1 MLICAGRV
9 VADSGD
15 LVPGHVLVEGD
26 RIAAVGAG
34 IPPSTQHH
42 YPSGTLVPGFIDLQ
56 VNGGTG
62 VDLLDCA
69 VQDIERLCGYLA
81 STGTTGFLS
90 TLISAPLDQI
100 QQALTRLQQARPHAA
115 EILGAHVEGPAINP
129 QRAGAH
135 DPRFLRP
142 AGDPQLRKFLAAAA
156 PQLRVVTL
164 APELPGAGDLITWLV
179 DRGVVVSLG
188 HTDATYAQAADAFR
202 RGARMVTH
210 LFNAMRGLHH
220 REPGVVGAAFDY
232 PNCVCGLIAD
242 GIHVHPA
249 AVRLAFSALGSN
261 RVALVSDAIA
271 AAGMPPGE
279 YRLGGR
285 TVRVTEGDAPRLPDG
300 GLAGSIL
307 RLDDAV
313 HNLVTW
319 GIPLRSAIQSVTV
332 VPARL
337 LGLSDRGAIAEG
349 RRADLSVLAEDGR
362 AAFTIVAGR
371 IVYRRETGRSSATPG

>member
-15 LVPGHVLVEGD
+15 LVPGHVLVEKD

-34 IPPSTQHH
+34 IPPSAQHH

-62 VDLLDCA
+62 VDLLNCA

-81 STGTTGFLS
+81 STGTTGFLP
-90 TLISAPLDQI
+90 TLVSAPLDQI
-100 QQALTRLQQARPHAA
+100 QQALTRLRQARPHAA

-129 QRAGAH
+129 ERAGAH

-142 AGDPQLRKFLAAAA
+142 AGDPQLRKFLAAVV

-164 APELPGAGDLITWLV
+164 APELPGAGDLIAWLV

-188 HTDATYAQAADAFR
+188 HTDATYAQAVDAFR

-220 REPGVVGAAFDY
+220 REPGVVGAALDH
-232 PNCVCGLIAD
+232 PDCVCGLIAD
-242 GIHVHPA
+242 GVHVHPA
-249 AVRLAFSALGSN
+249 AVRLAFSVLGSN

-271 AAGMPPGE
+271 AAGMPSGE

-285 TVRVTEGDAPRLPDG
+285 IVRMEEGDAPRLPG
-300 GLAGSIL
+300 GSLAGSAL
-307 RLDDAV
+307 RQDEAV
-313 HNLVTW
+313 RRVVAW
-319 GIPLRSAIQSVTV
+319 GIPLRDAIHSAAA
-332 VPARL
+332 VPAGL
-337 LGLSDRGAIAEG
+337 LGLADRGVIAEG
-349 RRADLSVLAEDGR
+349 MRADLCVLGEDGR
-362 AAFTIVAGR
+362 AVLTVVAGQT
-371 IVYRRETGRSSATPG
+371 VYARSGW

>member
-34 IPPSTQHH
+34 IPSSAQHH

-56 VNGGTG
+56 VNGGAG
-62 VDLLDCA
+62 VDLLNCA

-81 STGTTGFLS
+81 STGTTGFLP

-100 QQALTRLQQARPHAA
+100 QQAVARLRQARPRAA
-115 EILGAHVEGPAINP
+115 EILGAHIEGPAINP
-129 QRAGAH
+129 ERAGAH
-135 DPRFLRP
+135 DPGFLRP
-142 AGDPQLRKFLAAAA
+142 ADDPQLREFLAAAA

-164 APELPGAGDLITWLV
+164 APELPGAGDLIAWLV

-220 REPGVVGAAFDY
+220 REPGVVGAAFDH
-232 PNCVCGLIAD
+232 PDCVCGLIAD

-249 AVRLAFSALGSN
+249 AVRLAFSVLGSN
-261 RVALVSDAIA
+261 RVALVSDAMA
-271 AAGMPPGE
+271 AAGMPFGE

-285 TVRVTEGDAPRLPDG
+285 IVRVEEGDAPRLPGG
-300 GLAGSIL
+300 GLAGSTL
-307 RLDDAV
+307 RQDEAV
-313 HNLVTW
+313 RRVVAW
-319 GIPLRSAIQSVTV
+319 GIPLRDAIHSAAA
-332 VPARL
+332 VPAGL
-337 LGLSDRGAIAEG
+337 LGLGDRGLVAEG
-349 RRADLSVLAEDGR
+349 MRADLCVLGEDGR
-362 AAFTIVAGR
+362 AVLTVVAGQT
-371 IVYRRETGRSSATPG
+371 VYAGSGW